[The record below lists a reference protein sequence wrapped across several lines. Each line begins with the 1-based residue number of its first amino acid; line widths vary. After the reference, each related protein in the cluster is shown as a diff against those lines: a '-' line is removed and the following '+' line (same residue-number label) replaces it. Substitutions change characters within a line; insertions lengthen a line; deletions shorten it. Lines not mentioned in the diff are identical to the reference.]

1 MLEVKKDGSVNDV
14 SLVNILDA
22 GSIEISS
29 QSTEEALAQSIA
41 GEFSF
46 GINGEQY
53 GTENV

>member
-14 SLVNILDA
+14 SFVNILDA
-22 GSIEISS
+22 GSIEIGS
-29 QSTEEALAQSIA
+29 QSTEEALAQSIG

-53 GTENV
+53 ETENV